1 MIRISD
7 QIKGMML
14 LRVGKIFSQLIK
26 LIEIK
31 KSNLKISIAE
41 NLIKITSNAVA
52 LLCLLML
59 AFFVLFFLSMF
70 LCVYLNY
77 LLDSFIWGYV
87 IMTTIYLVF
96 LIYFIYNLKTKRVQ
110 KYIKRM
116 IINFM
121 EDDVS

>member
-14 LRVGKIFSQLIK
+14 LRVGKLFSQLIK

-41 NLIKITSNAVA
+41 NLIKITSNGVA

-110 KYIKRM
+110 KHIKRM

>member
-59 AFFVLFFLSMF
+59 VFFVLFFLSMF

-110 KYIKRM
+110 KHIKRM

>member
-110 KYIKRM
+110 KHIKRM

>member
-1 MIRISD
+1 MIRRSD

-14 LRVGKIFSQLIK
+14 LRVGKLFSQLIK

-41 NLIKITSNAVA
+41 NLIKITSNGVA

-96 LIYFIYNLKTKRVQ
+96 LIYFIYNLKTKKAQ
-110 KYIKRM
+110 KHIKRM